1 MQFRIF
7 LQAGGLSS
15 DRRPGSA
22 GRKLHHLNRC
32 KHPCRADRDS
42 TFRTSRNTSLR
53 GNDRQP
59 CFFADLDRLRYLDDL
74 REICVKVKKYGTV
87 KICERRCRRTF
98 ALIEKARVA

>member
-1 MQFRIF
+1 MP
-7 LQAGGLSS
+7 
-15 DRRPGSA
+15 RRP
-22 GRKLHHLNRC
+22 RLDVPNIPQHIIQ
-32 KHPCRADRDS
+32 
-42 TFRTSRNTSLR
+42 R

-98 ALIEKARVA
+98 ALIEKARGA